1 MIESTNAVIIA
12 EYRLLNACY
21 LNQDNL
27 DKQGVSEESFVHDQS
42 KTLFNS
48 IFSLKTENIPINE
61 NSLFQRASSLDNDIS
76 QEQIDYIVSI
86 NEDPNVNINDIVK
99 TLTTA
104 KNAVDCTKKLEEG
117 KTIINSK
124 ILLSDEDKAKVRNLL
139 YD

>member
-61 NSLFQRASSLDNDIS
+61 NSLFQRA
-76 QEQIDYIVSI
+76 
-86 NEDPNVNINDIVK
+86 
-99 TLTTA
+99 
-104 KNAVDCTKKLEEG
+104 
-117 KTIINSK
+117 
-124 ILLSDEDKAKVRNLL
+124 
-139 YD
+139 